1 MFCGFFCLFLV
12 LFFEWYLFLF
22 FIFLF
27 CFVLFVGFFCWF
39 LFCCFFA
46 VVVLFCFQFL
56 THCFTGRSQAK
67 WENTN
72 FLSQSPFWK
81 YSNAPPWRHYFLQL
95 SSLVYLQA
103 SLLTAN
109 PALALPRQGEIKVN
123 TFGVFFADLKIKN
136 MRRCNCREY
145 RDPFDNLST
154 EVIDKNETDQL
165 SSFIPADVSKESPPS
180 QEYLFPIALPHP
192 VPNIACKLLMTI

>member
-1 MFCGFFCLFLV
+1 MGSFVCLLFCFLNDIYFF
-12 LFFEWYLFLF
+12 FLF
-22 FIFLF
+22 F
-27 CFVLFVGFFCWF
+27 CFVLCFLLFFFVGLVFVVFLLL
-39 LFCCFFA
+39 LFC
-46 VVVLFCFQFL
+46 FL

-81 YSNAPPWRHYFLQL
+81 YSYAPPWRHYFLQL

-109 PALALPRQGEIKVN
+109 PALTLPRQGEIKVN
-123 TFGVFFADLKIKN
+123 TFGVFFTDLKIKN
-136 MRRCNCREY
+136 MRMCNCREY